1 MVLTAFARSVF
12 LPGRSFHVK
21 DGALSCHAPS
31 SKLTSKRA
39 RLGMGPDNCTD
50 RAAVVSVS
58 SRSILVLFKDQ

>member
-1 MVLTAFARSVF
+1 MVLTAFACSVL
-12 LPGRSFHVK
+12 LPGRSCHSK
-21 DGALSCHAPS
+21 DGSLSCHAPS

-39 RLGMGPDNCTD
+39 KLGMGPDNCTD